1 MYDEFNRIYD
11 INIKQIIQM
20 FNLFGKD
27 FNDQSFEEAQ
37 KMLLDGIETV
47 KEIEK
52 VSKSREKKG
61 V

>member
-1 MYDEFNRIYD
+1 
-11 INIKQIIQM
+11 M